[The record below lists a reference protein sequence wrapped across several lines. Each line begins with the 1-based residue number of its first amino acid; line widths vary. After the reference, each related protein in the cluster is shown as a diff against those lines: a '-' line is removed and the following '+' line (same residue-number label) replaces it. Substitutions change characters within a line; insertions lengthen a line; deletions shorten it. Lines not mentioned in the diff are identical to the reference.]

1 MPNRQF
7 IAIHYFC
14 YMRFSVVGAPILVDG
29 PRSLDEFETKAVTPE
44 TKVRHKLFLQKITTT
59 RNEMRWHDKMTFF
72 RLEMYSF
79 VKFTLPLSTK
89 GRNGRMVER
98 KKIEIPRNR
107 NV

>member
-1 MPNRQF
+1 MK
-7 IAIHYFC
+7 C
-14 YMRFSVVGAPILVDG
+14 DG
-29 PRSLDEFETKAVTPE
+29 
-44 TKVRHKLFLQKITTT
+44 
-59 RNEMRWHDKMTFF
+59 DKMTFF

-107 NV
+107 NECIDNSFSSFCDMSFPKHQACCILKWSFHLPTSPGIIHHTM